1 MGRLCAERFC
11 QHSAQFGK
19 EQRLFAERGHTGSAG
34 FLFDVCPIVGRQDDD
49 GAAFPD
55 HLADLPHDL
64 DAVHIGDEP
73 VDDVDAEFV
82 ALLHGV
88 SGADHR
94 FPAGDRPLRPHP
106 DLGQHGAD
114 AQAGVGMPN
123 ALIEAMAQ
131 GKPCISTK
139 CSGGGAEYLIHDGEN
154 GILIDCNDVEAC
166 ARSIDLLMSDES
178 KRNSLGEKAFEVN
191 RMLNVEVITN
201 RWIDYISEICR
212 K

>member
-1 MGRLCAERFC
+1 MLIKAFSKVENKYPQLKLYIAGEGPDREKYEKLIETLGLEKKVTLLGNVSDPTSVVKDAT
-11 QHSAQFGK
+11 
-19 EQRLFAERGHTGSAG
+19 LFIMTSNHE
-34 FLFDVCPIVGRQDDD
+34 
-49 GAAFPD
+49 
-55 HLADLPHDL
+55 
-64 DAVHIGDEP
+64 
-73 VDDVDAEFV
+73 
-82 ALLHGV
+82 
-88 SGADHR
+88 
-94 FPAGDRPLRPHP
+94 
-106 DLGQHGAD
+106 
-114 AQAGVGMPN
+114 GMPN

-131 GKPCISTK
+131 GKPCISTR

-178 KRNSLGEKAFEVN
+178 KRNRLGEKAFEVN